1 MESLKRLQLKHLRL
15 RVDVLS
21 ANPGRESPPPSP
33 PLPSPPPCVSETSA
47 ARVDVPAFLRELCDA
62 VPTLVDAYIVMCR
75 RSVKELQSVV
85 LEGDSGSGDVP
96 VQGRVSVS
104 EDEHGDDDPNWA
116 RVPMDSEADVKIPS
130 SEEKLRWREMFEL
143 DLGW

>member
-75 RSVKELQSVV
+75 RSAKELQRFVV
-85 LEGDSGSGDVP
+85 EGDSGSGEIP
-96 VQGRVSVS
+96 IQGRGSIP
-104 EDEHGDDDPNWA
+104 EDERYDPYWA
-116 RVPMDSEADVKIPS
+116 RVPMYSGVKHPLS
-130 SEEKLRWREMFEL
+130 GEELQYWNMYEL
-143 DLGW
+143 DF